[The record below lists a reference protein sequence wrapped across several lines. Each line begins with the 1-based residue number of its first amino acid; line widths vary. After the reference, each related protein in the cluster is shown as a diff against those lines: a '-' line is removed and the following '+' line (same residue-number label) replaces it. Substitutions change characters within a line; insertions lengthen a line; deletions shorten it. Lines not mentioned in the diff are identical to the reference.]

1 MICTNRV
8 IKHNRFKYSIAHISL
23 ALLAL
28 CSLIFAQGLAD
39 QVQEYIRSN
48 IEMAGEPPRII
59 VRDELIYASL
69 VLPQFYEQLGYM
81 PAWCDDRGLLTMHV
95 EALVK
100 AIKDAYKE
108 GLTPGDYHLRR
119 IEMTLQEIVENQAK
133 HRPYV
138 PARLAEFD
146 LLLTDA
152 FLIYAAHL
160 LAGRVNPETIDAQW
174 KAYRREAD
182 LGQVLQKALRNGNL
196 GQALRNL
203 LPAHAGYARL
213 REKLALYRHIAA
225 EGGWS
230 VIPAGPKTR
239 KGDRD
244 ERLVLL
250 RERLASIGDL
260 LTLNTED
267 TDYFDEELDQALRT
281 FQKRHGL
288 TVDGILGQTTLVAL
302 NIPAEN
308 RVRQILVNM
317 ERWRWLPENLG
328 KHYII
333 VNIANFELEVV
344 ENNREV
350 LSILIIVGK
359 PYRRT
364 PVFSDNMTYLVVNPQ
379 WHVPRNIAVKD
390 ILPLVKKNPSY
401 LAKNNIS
408 LLVGGSG
415 QEIDPAS
422 VDWSRVNENNFSY
435 TLRQAP
441 GANNALGR
449 IKFMF
454 PNKHNVYIHDT
465 PAKELFK
472 KTERGFSSGCI
483 RIEKPIELA
492 EHVLKSDA
500 KWTRAKIIEAI
511 NTGQEQTVRLPET
524 IPVHLLYWTAWAD
537 DKGAIQ
543 FRNDI
548 YERDPDLYDALFE
561 KPPNK

>member
-1 MICTNRV
+1 
-8 IKHNRFKYSIAHISL
+8 
-23 ALLAL
+23 
-28 CSLIFAQGLAD
+28 
-39 QVQEYIRSN
+39 
-48 IEMAGEPPRII
+48 
-59 VRDELIYASL
+59 
-69 VLPQFYEQLGYM
+69 M
-81 PAWCDDRGLLTMHV
+81 PGWCDDNGLRSGRI

-100 AIKDAYKE
+100 AIKNAYKE
-108 GLTPGDYHLRR
+108 GLTPADYHLKR
-119 IEMTLQEIVENQAK
+119 IEATLQEIRENQAK
-133 HRPYV
+133 IRPYN
-138 PARLAEFD
+138 PTRLAEFD
-146 LLLTDA
+146 LLMTDA

-160 LAGRVNPETIDAQW
+160 LAGRVDPETIDAQW
-174 KAYRREAD
+174 KAYRREAA
-182 LGQVLQKALRNGNL
+182 LGQILQKALEGNSIDHEL
-196 GQALRNL
+196 SNL
-203 LPAHAGYARL
+203 MPAQPGYARL
-213 REKLALYRHIAA
+213 REKLALYRRIQA
-225 EGGWS
+225 EGGWP
-230 VIPAGPKTR
+230 VIPAGPKLR

-244 ERLVLL
+244 ERLALL

-260 LTLNTED
+260 LTED
-267 TDYFDEELDQALRT
+267 AEEKDYFDEELEQALRT

-302 NIPAEN
+302 NVPVER

-328 KHYII
+328 KRYII

-344 ENNREV
+344 ENNQEM

-364 PVFSDNMTYLVVNPQ
+364 PVFSDNMSYLVLNPQ
-379 WHVPRNIAVKD
+379 WYVPRNIAVKD

-401 LAKNNIS
+401 LTKNNIS
-408 LLVGGSG
+408 LLSSGGG

-422 VDWSRVNENNFSY
+422 VDWSRVNESNFSF

-441 GANNALGR
+441 GVNNALGR

-465 PAKELFK
+465 PARELFK

-483 RIEKPIELA
+483 RIEKPIDLA
-492 EHVLKSDA
+492 EYVLKNDS
-500 KWTRAKIIEAI
+500 KWTRGKIIEAI
-511 NTGQEQTVRLPET
+511 NTGKEQTLRLPET
-524 IPVHLLYWTAWAD
+524 IPVHILYWTAWAD

-548 YERDPDLYDALFE
+548 YERDADLYAALFE
-561 KPPNK
+561 KPPSK